1 MRTPPPSGSSSE
13 TMRRDNLSAI
23 LREVHVAGPRSR
35 SELVVRTGLNRST
48 VAALIGELSERGL
61 VYEEPGDRLGL
72 PGRPSPLV
80 NAAPDG
86 AVALAIEIAV
96 HSLAVA
102 VVGLGGV
109 VHRRARVELPR
120 GRPTLDETLERMREL
135 SGQILAG
142 SALRERLVGIGV
154 AAVGAVR
161 SSDGFVHFAPN
172 LDWSSVP
179 MMELVAGKLELDVP
193 VVVRNEADLGARAEH
208 LRGAGVGFDDLI
220 YLSCDVGVGGG
231 IITAG
236 RPLVG
241 ASGYAGEVGH
251 YPVNPDGSLCGCGA
265 RGCWETEVGERALL
279 RNAGRDPD
287 GGPDEANAVLR
298 DAEQGSPRAVA
309 ALASVGRWLGLGMA
323 GLINVFDPQIVV
335 LGGLF
340 GRMAPWTLPMAREQL
355 EARAL
360 AITREPV
367 EVVVSRLGV
376 DAPII
381 GAAERALEP
390 LLADPLRPRTSRRSG
405 PPLVQTG
412 AAM

>member
-1 MRTPPPSGSSSE
+1 
-13 TMRRDNLSAI
+13 
-23 LREVHVAGPRSR
+23 
-35 SELVVRTGLNRST
+35 
-48 VAALIGELSERGL
+48 
-61 VYEEPGDRLGL
+61 
-72 PGRPSPLV
+72 
-80 NAAPDG
+80 
-86 AVALAIEIAV
+86 
-96 HSLAVA
+96 
-102 VVGLGGV
+102 
-109 VHRRARVELPR
+109 
-120 GRPTLDETLERMREL
+120 MREL
-135 SGQILAG
+135 SSQILSG
-142 SALRERLVGIGV
+142 SALGDRLVGIGV

-172 LDWSSVP
+172 LDWSNVP
-179 MMELVAGKLELDVP
+179 MMELVAERLELDVP

-231 IITAG
+231 IVTAG

-251 YPVNPDGSLCGCGA
+251 FPVNPDGSACGCGA

-287 GGPDEANAVLR
+287 GGPDEASAVLR
-298 DAEQGSPRAVA
+298 DAEQGSAKALA
-309 ALASVGRWLGLGMA
+309 ALADVGRWLGLGLA
-323 GLINVFDPQIVV
+323 GLINVFDPQVVV

-340 GRMAPWTLPMAREQL
+340 GRMAPWTLPTAREQL
-355 EARAL
+355 EQRAL

-367 EVVVSRLGV
+367 EIVVSRLGV

-381 GAAERALEP
+381 GAAERAIEP
-390 LLADPLRPRTSRRSG
+390 LLADPLRPRPRRTMG

>member
-1 MRTPPPSGSSSE
+1 
-13 TMRRDNLSAI
+13 
-23 LREVHVAGPRSR
+23 
-35 SELVVRTGLNRST
+35 
-48 VAALIGELSERGL
+48 
-61 VYEEPGDRLGL
+61 
-72 PGRPSPLV
+72 
-80 NAAPDG
+80 
-86 AVALAIEIAV
+86 
-96 HSLAVA
+96 VA
-102 VVGLGGV
+102 VEGLRGV
-109 VHRRARVELPR
+109 DHPRARVELPP
-120 GRPTLDETLERMREL
+120 GRTTIDETLERMREL

-142 SALRERLVGIGV
+142 STFGDRLVGIGV

-172 LDWSSVP
+172 LDWSNVP
-179 MMELVAGKLELDVP
+179 MMELVAGKLELGVP

-208 LRGAGVGFDDLI
+208 LRGAGAGFDDLI

-251 YPVNPDGSLCGCGA
+251 YPVNPDGWLCGCGS

-298 DAEQGSPRAVA
+298 DAEQGSPRALA
-309 ALASVGRWLGLGMA
+309 ALASVGRWLGLGMS

-367 EVVVSRLGV
+367 EIVVSRLGV

-390 LLADPLRPRTSRRSG
+390 LLADPLRPRPTRRMG